1 VKQEG
6 DMSKE
11 YDNDERLSWRD
22 IDKKRERSSHVSR
35 DRQEKTKPG
44 ADRWDT
50 GRYKKALEK
59 LFLGDKGTI
68 EHGKLY
74 NKIHKSYGSPA
85 FLRAVQGYIEKYGLP
100 DDTSTLLLLFDTKN
114 QEIIV
119 GAIDKLQKVFGNV
132 SPREKEDIQRKL
144 SIVALTDKSNDIREK
159 AADVAEEL
167 KARL

>member
-1 VKQEG
+1 
-6 DMSKE
+6 MSKE
-11 YDNDERLSWRD
+11 YDNDERPSWRD
-22 IDKKRERSSHVSR
+22 IDKKRESSSHISR

-68 EHGKLY
+68 EYGKLY
-74 NKIHKSYGSPA
+74 NKMHKSYGSPA
-85 FLRAVQGYIEKYGLP
+85 FLRAVQEYVEKYGLP
-100 DDTSTLLLLFDTKN
+100 DDTSTLLLLLDTKN

-119 GAIDKLQKVFGNV
+119 AAIDKLQRIFGDV
-132 SPREKEDIQRKL
+132 SPREKEDIRRKL
-144 SIVALTDKSNDIREK
+144 SILALTEKSVDIREK
-159 AADVAEEL
+159 AADVVEEL